1 MTGEETVLDT
11 YCGIGTIGLYMAPVA
26 KHVYGVEVVPSAI
39 KDAQQN
45 ATLNGFENT
54 TFVCGKAE
62 EVIIKWKQQ
71 GIKPD
76 VVMVDPPRKGCDET
90 FLQTLLK
97 LNPKR
102 IVYISLV
109 ILLRNKEMLKY

>member
-1 MTGEETVLDT
+1 MFMVLR
-11 YCGIGTIGLYMAPVA
+11 LYRRP
-26 KHVYGVEVVPSAI
+26 I

-76 VVMVDPPRKGCDET
+76 VVMVDPPRKGAMKPSYKHCS
-90 FLQTLLK
+90 
-97 LNPKR
+97 N
-102 IVYISLV
+102 
-109 ILLRNKEMLKY
+109 

>member
-1 MTGEETVLDT
+1 MFMVL
-11 YCGIGTIGLYMAPVA
+11 
-26 KHVYGVEVVPSAI
+26 VVPSAI

-97 LNPKR
+97 LNLS
-102 IVYISLV
+102 VLSTSLV

>member
-54 TFVCGKAE
+54 TFVCGKSRRSHY
-62 EVIIKWKQQ
+62 K
-71 GIKPD
+71 
-76 VVMVDPPRKGCDET
+76 MET
-90 FLQTLLK
+90 TRYQT
-97 LNPKR
+97 R
-102 IVYISLV
+102 CCYGRST
-109 ILLRNKEMLKY
+109 